1 MTGTEKR
8 TREHT
13 LVLLL
18 LINNL
23 FRRDMEDFLLVRL
36 DTDYCNYLRKFDYR
50 VPDYVDRKEKRPFVG
65 VLFEVHNC
73 KYFAPLSS
81 PKEKHKNMKSSI
93 DFLKIDDGKLGAINF
108 NNMLPVTDKN
118 IIIIDLNIKNENNE
132 NHYVKLLRQ
141 QLYWLNRH
149 NSKVYSRSQK
159 LYSKYINNKLNIN
172 IRNRCCDFKLLEEKC
187 KIYNK
192 IK

>member
-1 MTGTEKR
+1 
-8 TREHT
+8 
-13 LVLLL
+13 
-18 LINNL
+18 
-23 FRRDMEDFLLVRL
+23 MEDFLLVRL
-36 DTDYCNYLRKFDYR
+36 DTDYCNYLRKYDYR
-50 VPDYVDRKEKRPFVG
+50 VPYNFDGKEKRPFVG
-65 VLFEVHNC
+65 VLFEVHNF

-93 DFLKIDDGKLGAINF
+93 DGKLGAINF

-118 IIIIDLNIKNENNE
+118 IIIIDLNNQHGNNE
-132 NHYVKLLRQ
+132 KHYIKLLRQ

-159 LYSKYINNKLNIN
+159 LYNKYVNNKLNIN
-172 IRNRCCDFKLLEEKC
+172 IRKRCCDFKLLEEKC

>member
-1 MTGTEKR
+1 
-8 TREHT
+8 
-13 LVLLL
+13 
-18 LINNL
+18 
-23 FRRDMEDFLLVRL
+23 MEDFLLVRL
-36 DTDYCNYLRKFDYR
+36 DTNYCNYLRKYDYR
-50 VPDYVDRKEKRPFVG
+50 VPYNFDGKEKRPFVG

-93 DFLKIDDGKLGAINF
+93 DFLKIDDGKLGVINF

-118 IIIIDLNIKNENNE
+118 IIIIDLNNQHGNNE
-132 NHYVKLLRQ
+132 KHYIKLLRQ

-159 LYSKYINNKLNIN
+159 LYNKYVNNKLNIN
-172 IRNRCCDFKLLEEKC
+172 IRKRCCDFKLLEEKC

>member
-1 MTGTEKR
+1 
-8 TREHT
+8 
-13 LVLLL
+13 
-18 LINNL
+18 
-23 FRRDMEDFLLVRL
+23 
-36 DTDYCNYLRKFDYR
+36 
-50 VPDYVDRKEKRPFVG
+50 
-65 VLFEVHNC
+65 
-73 KYFAPLSS
+73 
-81 PKEKHKNMKSSI
+81 
-93 DFLKIDDGKLGAINF
+93 
-108 NNMLPVTDKN
+108 MLPVTDKN
-118 IIIIDLNIKNENNE
+118 IIIIDLNIKHENNE
-132 NHYVKLLRQ
+132 NHYIKLLRQ